1 MHSSATFLS
10 LSKKGKIHGREGS
23 SPRDS
28 HQKWIL
34 YLSGLGSKRLGI
46 ALSL

>member
-1 MHSSATFLS
+1 MNSSATFLS

-28 HQKWIL
+28 HKKGLCNFQGWAQKDFE
-34 YLSGLGSKRLGI
+34 
-46 ALSL
+46 